1 MRSKLTDRDTPQLD
15 LDVYVQAQITFLAN
29 KLSSGASA
37 VYRKQFGI
45 GIVEWRILALLKI
58 EHNISANRICQVI
71 GLDKAAVSRALKSL
85 NAQNYL
91 SFIKD
96 ENDARSSL
104 VNLTDEGITLHDRV
118 YEVAVARETIL
129 LEDLSSHEVETLLRL
144 LRKLNARVAKVNNY
158 EPKS

>member
-1 MRSKLTDRDTPQLD
+1 MSSKPTDRYLTQLD
-15 LDVYVQAQITFLAN
+15 LEAYVPAQITFLAN

-58 EHNISANRICQVI
+58 EDNISANHICQVI

-91 SFIKD
+91 SFIKNK
-96 ENDARSSL
+96 NDARSSL
-104 VNLTDEGITLHDRV
+104 VSLTNEGIALHDRV
-118 YEVAVARETIL
+118 YEVAIAREAML
-129 LEDLSSHEVETLLRL
+129 LEDLSVDEIETLLGL
-144 LRKLNARVAKVNNY
+144 LRKLNARVVKVNKHD
-158 EPKS
+158 PKL